1 MGELAVYRSQ
11 DSGKSWEKMTKG
23 LAKKTH
29 TCVLRDAM
37 ATDSSDPAGIYF
49 GTITGE
55 VYGSQDLGENWSPLL
70 KDAGRVQG
78 LNSFYL

>member
-1 MGELAVYRSQ
+1 
-11 DSGKSWEKMTKG
+11 MTKN

-37 ATDSSDPAGIYF
+37 TTDAVGVYF

-55 VYGSQDLGENWSPLL
+55 VYGSMDLGENWSLL
-70 KDAGRVQG
+70 AKDVGRVQG
-78 LNSFYL
+78 ISSFML